1 MTALMTFTGKI
12 EYVSMGTGAW
22 ALVTDDGITYE
33 IYNGEPIAIQQD
45 GATVTLEGV
54 IRNDVMS
61 LAAIGPIVEV
71 MSFEL
76 LDP

>member
-12 EYVSMGTGAW
+12 EYVPMGTGAW

-45 GATVTLEGV
+45 GATVTIEAI
-54 IRNDVMS
+54 IRDDVMS